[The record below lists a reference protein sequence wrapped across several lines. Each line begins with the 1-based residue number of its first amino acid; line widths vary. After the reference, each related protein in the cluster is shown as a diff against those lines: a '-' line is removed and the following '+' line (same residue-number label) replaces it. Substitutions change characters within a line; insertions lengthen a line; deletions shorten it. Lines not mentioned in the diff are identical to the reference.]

1 MPNQNPVATADTL
14 RRPFALAVA
23 PNGARKTHAD
33 HACLPITPDE
43 LAQCARECVDAGAAM
58 IHLHVRK
65 ADATHSLEVADYEP
79 AIAAVRKAVGN
90 ALVLQL
96 TTEAVGIY
104 QPAQQIATVRALRPE
119 AASVA
124 VRELVPNAAALP
136 AAAEFFQWMHR
147 EHVVAQYILYDA
159 DDVRRY
165 AALRESGAIP
175 AGRHWVLFVLG
186 RYSAGQKSSPADLLP
201 FLAAWRETGLDQS
214 GVEWAVCAFGKQEA
228 DCAATAVMLG
238 GHARIGFENNMTL
251 PDGAM
256 APDNAALLQAVR
268 TPLLALGYV
277 SMTADVLRE
286 RFAD

>member
-1 MPNQNPVATADTL
+1 MSSELL

-33 HACLPITPDE
+33 HARLPISPDE

-65 ADATHSLEVADYEP
+65 ADATHSLEVADYAP
-79 AIAAVRKAVGN
+79 AMEAVRKAVGN
-90 ALVLQL
+90 QLVLQL

-104 QPAQQIATVRALRPE
+104 QPAQQIATVQALRPE

-124 VRELVPNAAALP
+124 VRELVPDEAALP
-136 AAAEFFQWMHR
+136 VAEAFFQWMHR

-159 DDVRRY
+159 SDVRRY
-165 AALRESGAIP
+165 AALRGSGAIP
-175 AGRHWVLFVLG
+175 EGRHWVLFVLG

-201 FLAAWRETGLDQS
+201 FLAAWHEMGLDQS
-214 GVEWAVCAFGKQEA
+214 GTEWAVCAFGKQEA

-238 GHARIGFENNMTL
+238 GHARIGFENNMAL
-251 PDGAM
+251 PDGAV
-256 APDNAALLQAVR
+256 APDNAALLRAVR
-268 TPLLALGYV
+268 TPLAGLGYAAM
-277 SMTADVLRE
+277 SADDLRAK
-286 RFAD
+286 FAG

>member
-1 MPNQNPVATADTL
+1 MTEEIL

-33 HACLPITPDE
+33 HARLPMTPDE

-58 IHLHVRK
+58 IHLHVRR
-65 ADATHSLEVADYEP
+65 ADGTHSLEVADYAP
-79 AIAAVRKAVGN
+79 AIAAVRQAVGD

-104 QPAQQIATVRALRPE
+104 QPAQQIATIRALRPE

-124 VRELVPNAAALP
+124 VRELVPHPAALP
-136 AAAEFFQWMHR
+136 AAAEFFGWMHR

-159 DDVRRY
+159 ADVHRY

-186 RYSAGQKSSPADLLP
+186 RYSAGQKSTPADLLP
-201 FLAAWRETGLDQS
+201 FLAAWRETGLEGT

-238 GHARIGFENNMTL
+238 GHARIGFENNMAL
-251 PDGAM
+251 PDGAT
-256 APDNAALLQAVR
+256 APDNAALLRAVAS
-268 TPLLALGYV
+268 PLGGLGYRA
-277 SMTADVLRE
+277 MTAAQLRE
-286 RFAD
+286 RFRD

>member
-1 MPNQNPVATADTL
+1 MSEDIL

-33 HACLPITPDE
+33 HARLPMTPGE

-58 IHLHVRK
+58 IHLHVRR
-65 ADATHSLEVADYEP
+65 ADGTHSLEVDDYAP
-79 AIAAVRKAVGN
+79 AIAAVRQAVGD

-104 QPAQQIATVRALRPE
+104 QPAQQIATIRALRPE

-124 VRELVPNAAALP
+124 VRELVPDDAALP
-136 AAAEFFQWMHR
+136 AAAEFFRWMHN

-159 DDVRRY
+159 NDVRRY

-186 RYSAGQKSSPADLLP
+186 RYSAGQTSSPSDLLP
-201 FLAAWRETGLDQS
+201 FLAAWRETGLDRS
-214 GVEWAVCAFGKQEA
+214 GVAWAVCAFGKQEA

-238 GHARIGFENNMTL
+238 GHARIGFENNMSL
-251 PDGAM
+251 PDGAT
-256 APDNAALLQAVR
+256 APDNAGLLRAVGG
-268 TPLLALGYV
+268 PLRGLGYV
-277 SMTADVLRE
+277 PMTAEQLRQ
-286 RFAD
+286 RFED

>member
-1 MPNQNPVATADTL
+1 MTNDTM
-14 RRPFALAVA
+14 RRPFSLAVA
-23 PNGARKTHAD
+23 PNGARKTHTD
-33 HACLPITPDE
+33 HARLPISPDE

-58 IHLHVRK
+58 IHLHVRR

-124 VRELVPNAAALP
+124 VRELAPDADALP
-136 AAAEFFQWMHR
+136 AAHEFFHWMHR

-159 DDVRRY
+159 ADVRRY
-165 AALRESGAIP
+165 ASLRANGVIP
-175 AGRHWVLFVLG
+175 EGRHWVLFVLG
-186 RYSAGQKSSPADLLP
+186 RYSAGQKSSPLDLLP
-201 FLAAWRETGLDQS
+201 FLAAWDEMGLAQS

-228 DCAATAVMLG
+228 DCAAAAVMLG

-251 PDGAM
+251 PDGAT
-256 APDNAALLQAVR
+256 APDNAALLNAVR
-268 TPLLALGYV
+268 TPLVGLGYQAL
-277 SMTADVLRE
+277 TADGLR
-286 RFAD
+286 ALVG

>member
-1 MPNQNPVATADTL
+1 MSDDIL

-33 HACLPITPDE
+33 HPRLPMTPDE

-58 IHLHVRK
+58 IHLHVRR
-65 ADATHSLEVADYEP
+65 ADGTHSLEVGDYEP
-79 AIAAVRKAVGN
+79 AMTAVRKAVGD

-124 VRELVPNAAALP
+124 VRELAPDDAALP
-136 AAAEFFQWMHR
+136 AAADFFQWMHR
-147 EHVVAQYILYDA
+147 ERVVAQYILYDA
-159 DDVRRY
+159 NDVHRY
-165 AALRESGAIP
+165 AALRASGAIP

-186 RYSAGQKSSPADLLP
+186 RYSAGQKSSPSDLLP
-201 FLAAWRETGLDQS
+201 FLAAWQETGLDKS
-214 GVEWAVCAFGKQEA
+214 GTEWAVCAFGRQEA
-228 DCAATAVMLG
+228 DCAAAAVMMG
-238 GHARIGFENNMTL
+238 GHARIGFENNMFL
-251 PDGAM
+251 PDGTT
-256 APDNAALLQAVR
+256 APDNAALLHAVR
-268 TPLLALGYV
+268 APLDGLGYA
-277 SMTADVLRE
+277 SMTADDLRG

>member
-1 MPNQNPVATADTL
+1 MSEDTL

-33 HACLPITPDE
+33 HARLPMTPDE
-43 LAQCARECVDAGAAM
+43 LARCARECVDAGAAM
-58 IHLHVRK
+58 IHLHVRR
-65 ADATHSLEVADYEP
+65 ADGTHSLEVGDYAP
-79 AIAAVRKAVGN
+79 AIAAVRQAVGD

-104 QPAQQIATVRALRPE
+104 QPAQQIATIQALRPE

-124 VRELVPNAAALP
+124 VRELAPDDAALP
-136 AAAEFFQWMHR
+136 AATAFFQWMHR
-147 EHVVAQYILYDA
+147 EHVVAQYILYD
-159 DDVRRY
+159 DHDVRRY
-165 AALRESGAIP
+165 AALRESGAVP

-186 RYSAGQKSSPADLLP
+186 RYSAGQKSSPSDLLP

-238 GHARIGFENNMTL
+238 GHARIGFENNMFL
-251 PDGAM
+251 PDGST
-256 APDNAALLQAVR
+256 APDNAGLLQAVGG
-268 TPLLALGYV
+268 PLRGLGYV
-277 SMTADVLRE
+277 PMTAEQLRA

>member
-124 VRELVPNAAALP
+124 IRELVPNVAALP
-136 AAAEFFQWMHR
+136 AAAEFFQWMHH

-175 AGRHWVLFVLG
+175 AGRHWGLFVLG

-268 TPLLALGYV
+268 TPLVALGYA

-286 RFAD
+286 RFAG

>member
-1 MPNQNPVATADTL
+1 MTIDTL

-33 HACLPITPDE
+33 HARLPIAPDE
-43 LAQCARECVDAGAAM
+43 LAQCARDCVEAGAAM

-65 ADATHSLEVADYEP
+65 ADASHSLEVADYEP
-79 AIAAVRKAVGN
+79 AIAAVRKAVGQH
-90 ALVLQL
+90 LVLQL

-104 QPAQQIATVRALRPE
+104 QPAQQIAMVQALRPE

-124 VRELVPNAAALP
+124 VRELVPDDAALP
-136 AAAEFFQWMHR
+136 AAAAFFQWMHR

-165 AALRESGAIP
+165 AALRASGAIP
-175 AGRHWVLFVLG
+175 SGRHWVLFVLG

-201 FLAAWRETGLDQS
+201 FLAAWHDVGLEQS

-228 DCAATAVMLG
+228 DCAAAAVMLG

-251 PDGAM
+251 PDGST
-256 APDNAALLQAVR
+256 APDNAGLLRAVR
-268 TPLLALGYV
+268 TPLNSLGYAA
-277 SMTADVLRE
+277 MTADDLRA
-286 RFAD
+286 RFA

>member
-1 MPNQNPVATADTL
+1 MNNEML

-33 HACLPITPDE
+33 HARLPVTAQE

-79 AIAAVRKAVGN
+79 AIAAVRQAVGN
-90 ALVLQL
+90 QLVLQL

-104 QPAQQIATVRALRPE
+104 EPAQQIAMVRALRPE

-124 VRELVPNAAALP
+124 VRELVPDEAALP
-136 AAAEFFQWMHR
+136 AAEEFFQWMHR

-159 DDVRRY
+159 NDVRRY
-165 AALRESGAIP
+165 AALRGSGAIP
-175 AGRHWVLFVLG
+175 EGRHWVLFVLG

-201 FLAAWRETGLDQS
+201 FLAAWHEMGLDQT
-214 GVEWAVCAFGKQEA
+214 GTDWAVCAFGKQEA

-238 GHARIGFENNMTL
+238 GHARIGFENNMAL
-251 PDGAM
+251 PDGAV
-256 APDNAALLQAVR
+256 AADNAALLRAVGA
-268 TPLLALGYV
+268 PLQGLGYAT
-277 SMTADVLRE
+277 MTANELRV
-286 RFAD
+286 RFA